1 MLAHERFKAWQLAHD
16 LALAVY
22 QATSAWPASER
33 YGLTAQ
39 IRRAAS
45 AAPTNLA
52 EGAAKHGRREF
63 RRFADIALGSIA
75 EVAYLLLLAKDLGML
90 NEPDYGRLDD
100 LRKRVGGL
108 TWRLVRAL
116 DSPAHT

>member
-1 MLAHERFKAWQLAHD
+1 
-16 LALAVY
+16 
-22 QATSAWPASER
+22 
-33 YGLTAQ
+33 
-39 IRRAAS
+39 
-45 AAPTNLA
+45 
-52 EGAAKHGRREF
+52 
-63 RRFADIALGSIA
+63 
-75 EVAYLLLLAKDLGML
+75 ML